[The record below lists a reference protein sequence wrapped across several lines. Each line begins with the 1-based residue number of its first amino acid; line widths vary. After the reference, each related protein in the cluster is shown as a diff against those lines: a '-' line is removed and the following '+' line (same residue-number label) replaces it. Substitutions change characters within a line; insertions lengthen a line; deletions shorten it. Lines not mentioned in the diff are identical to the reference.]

1 MFIKVIPEKSTGREL
16 MIFCESTHKNGKRVQ
31 KTVERIGYVD
41 EFTDKYEDPVAHFKE
56 EARKRTKEA
65 KEKRV
70 SLEYSLDQRFS
81 FNESFNKALSYEVVS
96 EDLLKSYGSLVL
108 LKLYRELELDYFLN
122 YKSQYSKAKYNHN
135 HIFQLLVFG
144 RILSP
149 NSKLATWREK
159 NKLLQTSSFSDDDLY
174 RSLPFFASIKDEM
187 ISHLHKSVNRRSK
200 RRASLMYYD
209 VTNYYWEID
218 DEDEL
223 RKKGPCKEH
232 RPEPIVQMGLFMDQ
246 DALPVSY
253 ALFPGNTNDVLT
265 MKPMMDNIVEKLEGL
280 DNDTLVY
287 VADKG
292 ISSGYN
298 IAQIILDQNGYV
310 ISDSVRKS
318 TKAMKSYILDQDG
331 YVESE
336 DGSFKYKG
344 RFYPR
349 ELRIENSE
357 GKIEYVKVNE
367 RQVVFWSKKYAT
379 KAKQERLKAVTK
391 ALVKATSGK
400 NTILNNFGGNRYIK
414 KLIFDSSTDRH
425 IEEPQFAIDI
435 DDDLIAQEESLDGYY
450 IIRTNVVSRHESTS
464 LEAFKGRD
472 SRWIAKEALLEMNDE
487 ITDLDIIDIYRGLWQ
502 IEESFKITKSILK
515 TRPIFVKNPES
526 IEAHFLSCFV
536 ALLMLRLLESKCNY
550 QIPVAT
556 MVDSLRKANLA
567 QLPNETFQNIYC
579 DNVIA
584 SIARYLDLDLTKR
597 FYSKADLKTLR
608 GKTQKSK

>member
-1 MFIKVIPEKSTGREL
+1 MFIKIIPEKSSGREL
-16 MIFCESTHKNGKRVQ
+16 MIFCESTHRNGKRVQ

-41 EFTDKYEDPVAHFKE
+41 EFSHKYEDPIAHFKE
-56 EARKRTKEA
+56 EAKRRTKEA

-70 SLEYSLDQRFS
+70 SFEYSLDQRFS
-81 FNESFNKALSYEVVS
+81 FSSSFNKVLSYEVES
-96 EDLLKSYGSLVL
+96 EDLLRSYGSLVL

-149 NSKLATWREK
+149 SSKLATWREK

-174 RSLPFFASIKDEM
+174 RSLVFFSSIKDEM
-187 ISHLHKSVNRRSK
+187 ISHLHKQVSKRSK

-218 DEDEL
+218 DEDDF
-223 RKKGPCKEH
+223 RKRGVCKEH

-265 MKPMMDNIVEKLEGL
+265 MKPMMDNIIENLEGL

-292 ISSGYN
+292 LSSGYN
-298 IAQIILDQNGYV
+298 IGQIVLDQNGYV

-318 TKAMKSYILDQDG
+318 TKEMKTYILDQDD
-331 YVESE
+331 YVVSE
-336 DGSFKYKG
+336 GGSFKYKG

-349 ELRIENSE
+349 ELRIQNSE
-357 GKIEYVKVNE
+357 GKVEYVRVNE
-367 RQVVFWSKKYAT
+367 RQIVFWSDKYAT
-379 KAKQERLKAVTK
+379 KAKKERLKAVTK
-391 ALVKATSGK
+391 ALGKATSGT
-400 NTILNNFGGNRYIK
+400 NTILNNYGGNRYIK
-414 KLIFDSSTDRH
+414 KLIFDSSTDRQ

-435 DDDLIAQEESLDGYY
+435 DDDLIAQQESLDGYY
-450 IIRTNVVSRHESTS
+450 IIRSNVVSRHEDTPAQ
-464 LEAFKGRD
+464 AFKGKD
-472 SRWIAKEALLEMNDE
+472 SRWLAKEALLEMNDE
-487 ITDLDIIDIYRGLWQ
+487 ITDLHIIDIYRGLWQ

-515 TRPIFVKNPES
+515 TRPIFVHKPQS

-536 ALLMLRLLESKCNY
+536 ALVMLRVLEQKCNY

-567 QLPNETFQNIYC
+567 QLPNDTFQNIYC
-579 DNVIA
+579 DNVVATIA
-584 SIARYLDLDLTKR
+584 HTLDLDLTKK
-597 FYSKADLKTLR
+597 FYSKGDLKTLR
-608 GKTQKSK
+608 GKTQKSL

>member
-1 MFIKVIPEKSTGREL
+1 MFIKIIPEKSSGREL
-16 MIFCESTHKNGKRVQ
+16 MIFCESTHRNGKRVQ

-41 EFTDKYEDPVAHFKE
+41 EFSHKYEDPIAHFKE
-56 EARKRTKEA
+56 EAKRRTKEA

-70 SLEYSLDQRFS
+70 SFEYSLDQRFS
-81 FNESFNKALSYEVVS
+81 FSSSFNKVLSYEVES
-96 EDLLKSYGSLVL
+96 EDLLRSYGSLVL

-149 NSKLATWREK
+149 SSKLATWREK

-174 RSLPFFASIKDEM
+174 RSLVFFSSIKDEM
-187 ISHLHKSVNRRSK
+187 ISHLHKQVSKRSK

-218 DEDEL
+218 DEDDF
-223 RKKGPCKEH
+223 RKRGVCKEH

-265 MKPMMDNIVEKLEGL
+265 MKPMMDNIIENLEGL

-292 ISSGYN
+292 LSSGYN
-298 IAQIILDQNGYV
+298 IGQIVLDQNGYV

-318 TKAMKSYILDQDG
+318 TKEMKTYILDQDD
-331 YVESE
+331 YVVSE
-336 DGSFKYKG
+336 GGSFKYKG

-357 GKIEYVKVNE
+357 GKVEYVRVNE
-367 RQVVFWSKKYAT
+367 RQIVFWSDKYAT
-379 KAKQERLKAVTK
+379 KAKKERLKAVTK
-391 ALVKATSGK
+391 ALVKATSGT
-400 NTILNNFGGNRYIK
+400 NTILNNYGGNRYIK
-414 KLIFDSSTDRH
+414 KLIFDSSTDRQ

-435 DDDLIAQEESLDGYY
+435 DDDLIAQQESLDGYY
-450 IIRTNVVSRHESTS
+450 IIRSNVVSRHEDTPAQ
-464 LEAFKGRD
+464 AFKGKD
-472 SRWIAKEALLEMNDE
+472 SRWLAKEALLEMNDE
-487 ITDLDIIDIYRGLWQ
+487 ITDLHIIDIYRGLWQ

-515 TRPIFVKNPES
+515 TRPIFVHKPQS

-536 ALLMLRLLESKCNY
+536 ALVMLRVLEQKCNY

-567 QLPNETFQNIYC
+567 QLPNDTFQNIYC

-584 SIARYLDLDLTKR
+584 SIAHTLDLDLTKK
-597 FYSKADLKTLR
+597 FYSKGDLKTLR
-608 GKTQKSK
+608 GKTQKSL